1 MRPSSVPASPSGAD
15 ESLGACCDL
24 PLPQGEGFVPYE
36 RSELGTKGEGMKPVG
51 LARRLRREATDAER
65 RLWSRLRDRQVD
77 GVKFRRQVPI
87 ATFVADFA
95 SVEAKLVIEV
105 DGSQHAQ
112 AVEADRLRCDALGSA
127 GYLVL
132 RFWNNEVLENIDGV
146 VRQIETTL
154 AARPVRSH

>member
-1 MRPSSVPASPSGAD
+1 M
-15 ESLGACCDL
+15 
-24 PLPQGEGFVPYE
+24 PYE

-112 AVEADRLRCDALGSA
+112 AVEADRLRSDALGSA

-132 RFWNNEVLENIDGV
+132 RFWNNEVLENIDGI
-146 VRQIETTL
+146 VREIERTL
-154 AARPVRSH
+154 AARPVRDH

>member
-1 MRPSSVPASPSGAD
+1 
-15 ESLGACCDL
+15 
-24 PLPQGEGFVPYE
+24 
-36 RSELGTKGEGMKPVG
+36 MKPVG

-112 AVEADRLRCDALGSA
+112 AVEADRLRSDALGSA

-132 RFWNNEVLENIDGV
+132 RFWNNEVLENIDGI
-146 VRQIETTL
+146 VREIERTL
-154 AARPVRSH
+154 AARPVRDH

>member
-1 MRPSSVPASPSGAD
+1 
-15 ESLGACCDL
+15 
-24 PLPQGEGFVPYE
+24 
-36 RSELGTKGEGMKPVG
+36 MKPVG

-105 DGSQHAQ
+105 DGSQHAK
-112 AVEADRLRCDALGSA
+112 AVEADRLRSDALGAA

-132 RFWNNEVLENIDGV
+132 RFWNNEVLENIDGI
-146 VRQIETTL
+146 VREIERTL